1 MAANGDGVVFEGKRN
16 DGGAVDGRDGRG
28 PNLLFDVFFHVRWIP
43 GSRLGCVDWS
53 INWISLSPDRAP
65 KKNENKNIKNKN
77 RNLKKVMKILF
88 NPIDHKRA
96 LGVIFD
102 IGVQFGP
109 ELDPEVVG
117 RFLHVRPREAEHGD
131 SRGDSLHDGRGHVI
145 VATHHAIQRSVRLHV
160 VEWDAL
166 AVQEPAQSSHLV
178 DGHGRQ
184 LVRLQLHFASAEAL
198 QIGQARVR
206 ADLDAVR
213 LAEPHSLHHDER
225 VAGVEPTGDVGL
237 GDEGKEFFIRTLW
250 MESSDLSGNFFSLES
265 TRTYTF

>member
-43 GSRLGCVDWS
+43 GF
-53 INWISLSPDRAP
+53 
-65 KKNENKNIKNKN
+65 
-77 RNLKKVMKILF
+77 F

-237 GDEGKEFFIRTLW
+237 GDEGKEFFIRT
-250 MESSDLSGNFFSLES
+250 
-265 TRTYTF
+265 TF